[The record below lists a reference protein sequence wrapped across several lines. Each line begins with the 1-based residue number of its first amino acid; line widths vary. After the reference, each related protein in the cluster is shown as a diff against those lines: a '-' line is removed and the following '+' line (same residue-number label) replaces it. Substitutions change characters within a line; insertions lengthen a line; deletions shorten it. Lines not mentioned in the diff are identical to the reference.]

1 MASNFHHPIGSDGIM
16 SRNFFRCN
24 VGDIEIIVLS
34 DGIAEEPHAEGFI
47 RNASVGQTKAALRAA
62 GISDAHVP
70 IPFTAVVARIGH
82 RLVLID
88 AGTGGAPVY
97 GPKSGLLM
105 QNMVAAGLDPR
116 EIKVIL
122 ISHLHGDHIYGL
134 MDNETDAQIFPEA
147 EIIVPAIE
155 LNWWTAPQARSM
167 DLGPTR
173 KGLSQRI
180 QTTIATWKNVT
191 PIEADVEVLPQVHSI
206 AAYGHSP
213 GQLVYALSSGS
224 EQLLATADV
233 SLLPALF
240 AKHPH
245 WQVNVDQD
253 PIMATETRRRIFDR
267 SVADKA
273 MVTGTHWLMPNI
285 GTIQKDGSSY
295 TFVPVVH

>member
-1 MASNFHHPIGSDGIM
+1 
-16 SRNFFRCN
+16 
-24 VGDIEIIVLS
+24 
-34 DGIAEEPHAEGFI
+34 
-47 RNASVGQTKAALRAA
+47 
-62 GISDAHVP
+62 VP
-70 IPFTAVVARIGH
+70 IPFTAVVAKIGN

-88 AGTGGAPVY
+88 AGTGGTPVY
-97 GPKSGLLM
+97 GPKSGLLI
-105 QNMVAAGLDPR
+105 QNMVAAGIDPG

-134 MDNETDAQIFPEA
+134 MDNESDAQIFPEA
-147 EIIVPAIE
+147 EIIVPAVE
-155 LNWWTAPQARSM
+155 LKWWTGPSAHSM

-180 QTTIATWKNVT
+180 QRTLATWKNVT
-191 PIEADVEVLPQVHSI
+191 PIDAGVEVLSQVRAI

-224 EQLLATADV
+224 QQLLATADV

-253 PIMATETRRRIFDR
+253 PIMATETRRRIFEQ

-285 GTIQKDGSSY
+285 GTIHKDGSSY
-295 TFVPVVH
+295 TLVPVVA